1 MRRVWLVLV
10 GVVAVAGCRN
20 FRDLFSAHADVA
32 AEAAGQD
39 LPAQRLAD
47 IMGGTKGIRVTR
59 EAADFVA
66 NIWVD
71 YTLFSQALVQGV
83 NLNDS
88 VAVAET
94 MWPQIAMVTADRWFD
109 TVLSKRLKLSPSS
122 ADSLYNSGRIRV
134 IQHILYTVP
143 ATAPAADRQAVL
155 RKAQN
160 ALARIHGGA
169 DFGAIAQA
177 ESQDPGSARDSGFLP
192 PNLWERGHTVTAF
205 DSAAWSLPPG
215 GVSGLVETPYGYHI
229 LKRPTAE
236 AVRERL
242 SDYLQASISMQ
253 LDSLY
258 RDSLA
263 VAKNLKLTGSAVPL
277 MRAALQDP
285 EGNRRSTKA
294 IATYNGGD
302 LSVADF
308 LRWVYALPPQ
318 FVGQVQQAQDDQLTE
333 IVLSFAQNTILL
345 EQADSAHV
353 GPTAVEWA
361 GLVNAHRADIDSLRD
376 ALGLGG
382 EINDSSVSLGERSK
396 LAALRL
402 DTYFAN
408 LSSGKARLHRMPAT
422 MSAWLRRQGNYKVS
436 EAGLVRAVEL
446 SLAKQAAD
454 STADADSLRRST
466 GDTIR
471 VRPDSTGA
479 GRPQ

>member
-66 NIWVD
+66 NVWVD
-71 YTLFSQALVQGV
+71 YTLLSQAMVQGV
-83 NLNDS
+83 NLSDS
-88 VAVAET
+88 SAVAET

-177 ESQDPGSARDSGFLP
+177 ESQDPGSARDNGYLP
-192 PNLWERGHTVTAF
+192 SNLWERGHTVTAF

-242 SDYLQASISMQ
+242 SDYLQSSISMQ

-263 VAKNLKLTGSAVPL
+263 LTKKLELTGSALPL

-285 EGNRRSTKA
+285 EGNRRSSKA
-294 IATYNGGD
+294 IATYHGGD

-318 FVGQVQQAQDDQLTE
+318 YVGQLQQAEDDQLKQ
-333 IVLSFAQNTILL
+333 IVMVFAQNAILL
-345 EQADSAHV
+345 EQADSAHIGV
-353 GPTAVEWA
+353 TATEWA
-361 GLVNAHRADIDSLRD
+361 GLVNEHRAEVDSLRLT
-376 ALGLGG
+376 LGLGS
-382 EINDSSVSLGERSK
+382 EISDSSVSLGERSK

-402 DTYFAN
+402 DTYFDN
-408 LSSGKARLHRMPAT
+408 LVTGKARLRRMPAT
-422 MSAWLRRQGNYKVS
+422 MSAWLRRQGNYKIS

-454 STADADSLRRST
+454 STASADSLRRST
-466 GDTIR
+466 GDTVR
-471 VRPDSTGA
+471 PRPDSTGV